1 MSDSDDPYGDGS
13 MGSDDEGYAYDSGAS
28 SEPGDDD
35 PRVEVENAFVE
46 GEEEM
51 RLGNTAE
58 ALAKFE
64 SVVEQ
69 AEGLDGTVEFAFK
82 ALLSMVTILIGTG
95 DFASAKGH
103 YATLLSKLSSVTAND
118 ANDAVDSVLEAMSK
132 AAASGAAS
140 SATDDLQ
147 DIYSQTLAL
156 TKDTNQRLWFSTLSK
171 LAALH
176 LESKNTKALRN
187 DIKELHASCRDESG
201 NDDESKGTQLMEI
214 YALRIQLAS
223 ITRDYS
229 ALASMDERVRALSA
243 FAIVDPRI
251 SGIVK
256 EAFAAKAMANHD
268 WEGAYN
274 DYREAFTSFQKAGS
288 PRAVQCL
295 RYTLLANMVANMAVD
310 PFDSPEAKAYQR
322 NPLIAAMVS
331 LRQAFE
337 RDDMAKFDEVLR
349 HEDSHILDDETMIEY
364 LEPLFRNFRSRVV
377 LRRVKAYRTVR
388 LEFLATELK
397 LSVEEVEELL
407 ASLILDG
414 RLQGTLDQVDGILSL
429 SAPAAAVQG
438 KTFKALSDVVRSLG
452 RVHAG
457 IVARSGSV

>member
-1 MSDSDDPYGDGS
+1 
-13 MGSDDEGYAYDSGAS
+13 
-28 SEPGDDD
+28 
-35 PRVEVENAFVE
+35 
-46 GEEEM
+46 
-51 RLGNTAE
+51 
-58 ALAKFE
+58 
-64 SVVEQ
+64 
-69 AEGLDGTVEFAFK
+69 
-82 ALLSMVTILIGTG
+82 
-95 DFASAKGH
+95 
-103 YATLLSKLSSVTAND
+103 
-118 ANDAVDSVLEAMSK
+118 
-132 AAASGAAS
+132 
-140 SATDDLQ
+140 
-147 DIYSQTLAL
+147 
-156 TKDTNQRLWFSTLSK
+156 
-171 LAALH
+171 
-176 LESKNTKALRN
+176 
-187 DIKELHASCRDESG
+187 
-201 NDDESKGTQLMEI
+201 
-214 YALRIQLAS
+214 
-223 ITRDYS
+223 
-229 ALASMDERVRALSA
+229 MDERVRALSA

>member
-1 MSDSDDPYGDGS
+1 LVVVML
-13 MGSDDEGYAYDSGAS
+13 
-28 SEPGDDD
+28 
-35 PRVEVENAFVE
+35 RAFA
-46 GEEEM
+46 EEM

-118 ANDAVDSVLEAMSK
+118 ANDAVDSVLEAMSGTSPRP
-132 AAASGAAS
+132 A
-140 SATDDLQ
+140 ATDPSASDPADFLLLLAAVQ
-147 DIYSQTLAL
+147 IYSQTLAL